1 MRKIN
6 VSSSGTRIL
15 RVLKALR
22 GHSLTGLSNG
32 ELAELLGE
40 SPANINRALNTLI
53 EEGLAQK
60 LGSGRYA
67 PGMQLLQIAQS
78 FSNEMANTQARI
90 TEMNQRVLAGSRN

>member
-22 GHSLTGLSNG
+22 GHSLSGLSNG

-60 LGSGRYA
+60 LSSGRYA

>member
-6 VSSSGTRIL
+6 VSSSGKRIL
-15 RVLKALR
+15 RVMKALR
-22 GHSLTGLSNG
+22 GHSLSGLSNG

-40 SPANINRALNTLI
+40 SPANINRALNTLMD
-53 EEGLAQK
+53 EGLAQK
-60 LGSGRYA
+60 LDSGRYA